1 MLKYRRMLL
10 SWCASTSVISIS
22 CPGTHIY
29 SANYPCHLNL
39 VGCKYARVRDVNC
52 QPATMFFYRC
62 YPCQKRFPNKCKVK
76 QFCYTFNVFSFKL
89 VYFNLVYIHIFFLQR
104 PFIEATNKS
113 QQILDKIK
121 ALIGCN
127 VIRKMLKYVLN
138 IWKDD

>member
-1 MLKYRRMLL
+1 MLL
-10 SWCASTSVISIS
+10 SWCASTFVISI
-22 CPGTHIY
+22 CYTGTH
-29 SANYPCHLNL
+29 SANYPLNLPASHLDL
-39 VGCKYARVRDVNC
+39 VGCKHARLRDVSC
-52 QPATMFFYRC
+52 QLATMFLYR
-62 YPCQKRFPNKCKVK
+62 YGVSLAKNDFPNQSKLK

-121 ALIGCN
+121 TSIGCN